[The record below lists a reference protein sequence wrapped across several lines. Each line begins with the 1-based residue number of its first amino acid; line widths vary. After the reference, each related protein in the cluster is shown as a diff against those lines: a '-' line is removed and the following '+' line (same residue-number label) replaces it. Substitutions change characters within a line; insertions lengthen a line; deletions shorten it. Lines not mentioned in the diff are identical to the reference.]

1 MIQIPFSD
9 DTLVIRTDFTNDK
22 IWDTICKEIIEP
34 HPTFGF
40 TPFVEFV
47 NDKQFENISADKLR
61 EILPKEF
68 NRTFIFVVDK
78 ETFEHPEHTI
88 LCIDL
93 YEIPGQT
100 IRLTPN
106 SMWDVDNNLTISN
119 ANFEDY
125 VLSLDTDGIY
135 RSKV

>member
-1 MIQIPFSD
+1 MIQFPISD
-9 DTLVIRTDFTNDK
+9 DALVIRSNFSNDK
-22 IWDTICKEIIEP
+22 LWDTICKEATEP

-40 TPFVEFV
+40 TPFVEFID
-47 NDKQFENISADKLR
+47 DKQFENISVDKLL
-61 EILPKEF
+61 EIIPKNY
-68 NRTFIFVVDK
+68 NRTYIFVADTQ
-78 ETFEHPEHTI
+78 TFEHPEHTI

-106 SMWDVDNNLTISN
+106 SMWDVDSNLAIAN

-125 VLSLDTDGIY
+125 VFSVDTDGVY
-135 RSKV
+135 RSNV